1 MDKAKSR
8 SRRKA
13 AAPQRVFEGLAV
25 SPGVAIGPA
34 HLRDSGEIQ
43 VLEYQVPLAKVPAE
57 KARFQAAVGRAKRQ
71 LARLE
76 GEGE

>member
-1 MDKAKSR
+1 MDKARGR
-8 SRRKA
+8 SRRRA

-43 VLEYQVPLAKVPAE
+43 VLEYQVPAT
-57 KARFQAAVGRAKRQ
+57 
-71 LARLE
+71 
-76 GEGE
+76 